1 VSSTDA
7 ESSALTR
14 WLDGALAG
22 RWPGARASGV
32 VMLKGDASNRRFWR
46 VALDAPPLRGGA
58 SSATSPAS
66 TTIAPA
72 SAIAIDLGPD
82 DLPAYVRALNLVAVQ
97 PAEPPFVNVQRFLK
111 SIGAA
116 VPEIYFADPA
126 HRMLLVE
133 DVGETSL
140 FQATLNGVVRPAALY
155 RCAVDELLLIH
166 VEGTRRLGPE
176 CIAASI
182 AYGERL
188 FRWEMEDFLTTGAA
202 SVAPGTDLSALAPEL
217 DDLAARLGSF
227 ARVLSHRDYHGH
239 NLFVQSDRTGLRV
252 RVIDFQD
259 ALLAPAAQD
268 LAVLFTTRDTG
279 RVIGPDAERRLL
291 HYYMAGLARRGA
303 PCPDADEFVHSY
315 HLCVL
320 QHALKVI
327 GRFNALE
334 RQGKSGYAAF
344 IPYAAAQA
352 RRILAMRAKHPA
364 NNDFPR
370 LRAAFDVR

>member
-1 VSSTDA
+1 
-7 ESSALTR
+7 
-14 WLDGALAG
+14 
-22 RWPGARASGV
+22 
-32 VMLKGDASNRRFWR
+32 MLKGDASNRRFWR
-46 VALDAPPLRGGA
+46 VALDVPPQSGGT
-58 SSATSPAS
+58 SSATLPAS
-66 TTIAPA
+66 ATPPPP

-82 DLPAYVRALNLVAVQ
+82 DLPAYVRALNLVSTP
-97 PAEPPFVNVQRFLK
+97 PAEPPFLNVQRFLK

-116 VPEIYFADPA
+116 VPEIFVADPE
-126 HRMLLVE
+126 RRILLVE

-140 FQATLNGVVRPAALY
+140 FQAALDGVAKPATLY
-155 RCAVDELLLIH
+155 RSAVNELLLIH
-166 VEGTRRLGPE
+166 VEGTRRLGPG

-182 AYGERL
+182 AYDERL

-217 DDLAARLGSF
+217 DDLAARLGGV

-239 NLFVQSDRTGLRV
+239 NLFVQNDRMGLRI

-268 LAVLFTTRDTG
+268 LAVLLTTRDTG
-279 RVIGPDAERRLL
+279 RVIGPEAERRLL
-291 HYYMAGLARRGA
+291 DYYIAGCTRRGA
-303 PCPDADEFVHSY
+303 PCPDADAFINSY

-334 RQGKSGYAAF
+334 RQGKPGYAAF
-344 IPYAAAQA
+344 IPHAAAQA
-352 RRILAMRAKHPA
+352 RRMLAILGAR
-364 NNDFPR
+364 NDFPR
-370 LRAAFDVR
+370 LSAAFDVR

>member
-1 VSSTDA
+1 VSSTHA
-7 ESSALTR
+7 ESPALTR

-46 VALDAPPLRGGA
+46 VALDAPPRTGGA
-58 SSATSPAS
+58 SSATQSAS
-66 TTIAPA
+66 ATTPPA

-82 DLPAYVRALNLVAVQ
+82 DLPAYVRALNLVSAP

-111 SIGAA
+111 SIGAP
-116 VPEIYFADPA
+116 VPEIYVADPE

-140 FQATLNGVVRPAALY
+140 FQATLDGVAKPATLY
-155 RCAVDELLLIH
+155 RSAMDELLLIH
-166 VEGTRRLGPE
+166 VEGTRRLGSG

-182 AYGERL
+182 AYDERL
-188 FRWEMEDFLTTGAA
+188 FRWEMEDFLTMGAA
-202 SVAPGTDLSALAPEL
+202 SVASGTDMNSLVPEL
-217 DDLAARLGSF
+217 DCLAARLGGVP
-227 ARVLSHRDYHGH
+227 RVLSHRDYHGH
-239 NLFVQSDRTGLRV
+239 NLFVQSDRTGLRI

-268 LAVLFTTRDTG
+268 LAVLLTTRDTG
-279 RVIGPDAERRLL
+279 RIIGPEAESRLL
-291 HYYMAGLARRGA
+291 DYYIAGLARRGA
-303 PCPDADEFVHSY
+303 PCPDAGEFVNSY
-315 HLCVL
+315 YLCAL

-334 RQGKSGYAAF
+334 HQGKPGYAAF
-344 IPYAAAQA
+344 IPHAAGQA
-352 RRILAMRAKHPA
+352 RRMLAMLATNPEK
-364 NNDFPR
+364 NDFPR

>member
-7 ESSALTR
+7 ESPALTR

-46 VALDAPPLRGGA
+46 VALDAPPRAGGA
-58 SSATSPAS
+58 SSATQAAS
-66 TTIAPA
+66 AATPPT

-82 DLPAYVRALNLVAVQ
+82 DLPAYVRALNLVSAP

-116 VPEIYFADPA
+116 VPEIYVADPE

-140 FQATLNGVVRPAALY
+140 FQAALDGVVKPTTLY
-155 RCAVDELLLIH
+155 RSAMDELLLIH
-166 VEGTRRLGPE
+166 VEGTRRLGPG
-176 CIAASI
+176 CIASSI
-182 AYGERL
+182 TYDERL

-217 DDLAARLGSF
+217 DDLAARLGGVP
-227 ARVLSHRDYHGH
+227 RVLSHRDYHGH
-239 NLFVQSDRTGLRV
+239 NLFVQSDRTGLRI

-268 LAVLFTTRDTG
+268 LAVLLTTRDTG
-279 RVIGPDAERRLL
+279 RIIGPEAESRLL
-291 HYYMAGLARRGA
+291 DYYIAGLARRGA
-303 PCPDADEFVHSY
+303 PCPDAGEFVNSY
-315 HLCVL
+315 YLCVL

-334 RQGKSGYAAF
+334 RQGKSGYTAF
-344 IPYAAAQA
+344 IPHAAAQA
-352 RRILAMRAKHPA
+352 RRMLAMQAAHPA
-364 NNDFPR
+364 KNDFPR